1 MIFYDVHLHVSVSVR
16 AGGAQRDWDPR
27 CAGWGAHR
35 AMPAPRKTN
44 SPPLKIHAHR
54 FPDTAE
60 MLSPA
65 HREIDGVFGLPV
77 AFRGGECVYV
87 I

>member
-1 MIFYDVHLHVSVSVR
+1 MVLYVHFHVSVSVR
-16 AGGAQRDWDPR
+16 AEGAQQDWIQGTR
-27 CAGWGAHR
+27 AG
-35 AMPAPRKTN
+35 APTEQCQHLVKQTT
-44 SPPLKIHAHR
+44 PPKIHTHC

-65 HREIDGVFGLPV
+65 HGEIDGVFGLPV